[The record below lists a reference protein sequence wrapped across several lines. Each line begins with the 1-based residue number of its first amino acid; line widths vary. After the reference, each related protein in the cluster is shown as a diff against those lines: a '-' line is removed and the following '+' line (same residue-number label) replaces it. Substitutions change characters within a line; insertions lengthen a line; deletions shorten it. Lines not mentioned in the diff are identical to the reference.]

1 MQKETGTKEQTNTD
15 TLDHPYDLFS
25 RALRQST
32 KWRPNAH
39 QLIKR
44 KNRYKKE
51 EDVETRRIRQ
61 KSSFIGNI
69 ANRDKKYEGLD

>member
-1 MQKETGTKEQTNTD
+1 MKTKRVVISKEQ
-15 TLDHPYDLFS
+15 
-25 RALRQST
+25 
-32 KWRPNAH
+32 
-39 QLIKR
+39 

-69 ANRDKKYEGLD
+69 ANREKKYEDLN